1 MKHTFTQSMK
11 ALYLLLAGLLL
22 GFAAMAQYTSTT
34 INTGGSQSA
43 LAKDATGNI
52 YAVRAVGGVYT
63 VVKYTNGTGAPVV
76 LNPAVT
82 LSASSIEYPWGLAV
96 NSLGDVYVTNP
107 DGTDSWEIVKLT
119 YPSYAKSVIQSGK
132 FYSALTIDQNDDI
145 ITTEYIDP
153 DGTFGTGDEK
163 YRVVKYL
170 HTNETG
176 AGTVLYAG
184 VNFQNDFSYPWSIVI
199 DGFGNIYF
207 LDFVTNDPAPG
218 TATDGGQLIKLSYP
232 AYTASVINSG
242 KGIST
247 LAVDASNNLYTVEA
261 VNATTSHVVKYS
273 YPVTAGASG
282 TTITPVT
289 LVSAAGF
296 YPWGMVI
303 KGSSIF
309 VNDATDDTGT
319 PEPADGAFLRL
330 DPPTISVSSVN
341 RVTSTPTRLASV
353 QFTVTFSGAATGV
366 TTSAF
371 NLTTTGLTGAA
382 VTSVSGSGTTYTVT
396 VNTGT
401 GDGTLRLD
409 VNGAGISP
417 TVSNVPFITGQVYT
431 IDKTAPAINTF
442 TINGGAALTNTTLAV
457 TLNIAATDANGP
469 LQMEFSND
477 NITYPGGYIAY
488 ATSQAHNLTTGD
500 GVKTVYIHVMDAA
513 GNVATASASITLDQ
527 TPPVATIGTKPP
539 SITNSPNA
547 TFTFSSEAG
556 STFQASLDG
565 GPFNAAT
572 SPITYTGLT
581 LGLHS
586 FFVRAIDLAGNVGV
600 PASYNWTID
609 QVPPAVVSVGV
620 PADDYYH
627 NGQNLDFTVNFTE
640 NVTVT
645 GTPSIGLTIGSTGRQ
660 ATYVS
665 GSGTGTLLFRYTVQF
680 SDADNNGILLGV
692 LALNGGTIQ
701 DAATNDA
708 NTTLILV
715 PSLAN
720 VRVNN
725 TIPTVNIT
733 SAAPDP
739 LNSNFTATITF
750 SEAVTGFTV
759 ADLISINATASNLQT
774 SDNITYT
781 VDLAPAADGTVSLQA
796 PANAAENIG
805 HNGNTASNTLTR
817 TYDVTAPT
825 VTSVGVPANGYYKAG
840 DALSFTVNFSENV
853 TVNAGGTP
861 DISLVIGSTTRHA
874 LYTGGSG
881 TNALTFSYT
890 VLSGE
895 QDGNGVTVGALSL
908 NGATIRDAATNN
920 ANLTLNS
927 VGSTAGVLVDAVA
940 PTITSVGVPA
950 DDYYHNGQN
959 LDFTV
964 NFSEN
969 VTVTGTPSIGLTVGS
984 TGRQAT
990 YVSGSGTSVLL
1001 FRYTVQLSDAD
1012 NDGIQLGVLALNGG
1026 TIQDAA
1032 TNDANIT
1039 LNGVPSLANV
1049 RVNNTIPSVSITSIA
1064 PDPLNANFTATI
1076 TFSEA
1081 VTGLTVANL
1090 TSINATAS
1098 NLQTSDN
1105 ITYTVDLA
1113 PAADGTVS
1121 LQVPA
1126 NAAENIGHNGNTAS
1140 NTLTRTYDVTAPT
1153 VTSVG
1158 VPANGYYKAGDAL
1171 TFTVNFSEN
1180 VDVTVTPQ
1188 LDVVIGA
1195 TTQQASYVSG
1205 SGTNALTFTYV
1216 VQSGE
1221 NDLDGISLGA
1231 LTLNGG
1237 TIQDAATNDA
1247 DLTLNSIGS
1256 TTGVLVDAVAPT
1268 ITSVGVPAN
1277 GYYQTGQNLDFTV
1290 NFDENVTVTGT
1301 PTMPITIGATPVNA
1315 SYISGSGT
1323 GALVF
1328 RYTVQAGEQDLDGI
1342 SVGSALA
1349 LSGGTIR
1356 DAATNNADL
1365 TLNSVG
1371 STSNVFVY
1379 SIVPAVTIST
1389 TAPALVNAGFTLTV
1403 TFTEAVTGFT
1413 AGDVTA
1419 TNATVSNL
1427 ATSDN
1432 ITYTLDVTP
1441 TADGAVTLQVPAASA
1456 VNVAGNGNTA
1466 SNTLSRTYDA
1476 TAPVVT
1482 TVAVPTNGYYK
1493 TGGILTFT
1501 VNFSENVTVTGTPY
1515 LEVVIGS
1522 TTRNAT
1528 YVSGSGTSAL
1538 VFRYTVVSGEED
1550 MNGITLGALQLNGG
1564 TIKDAATNNAV
1575 LTLNGVPA
1583 TTGVRVHTAIPSVTL
1598 TTTAP
1603 ALVNAPFTITATFSE
1618 SMAGVALADF
1628 TVSNGTV
1635 SNLSGTANTVFTV
1648 TVTPTADGPVSI
1660 NFPANKALNVA
1671 GTNNTASN
1679 TLSFTYDGTAP
1690 VITAV
1695 SVPANGYYK
1704 AGDVLSFTAT
1714 FSENVTVTGTP
1725 QLGVVIGAATQQ
1737 ADYISG
1743 SGTNQLTFS
1752 YTVQTGDNDMDGIA
1766 LGNLTLNGGTIKDAA
1781 TNNAVLTLNG
1791 VPSTAGVFVN
1801 TTSPTVVVSTTA
1813 VSPGNQAFTA
1823 TFTFSEKVTG
1833 FTGGD
1838 ITVTNGTA
1846 SALITADNITYTALI
1861 TPAADGTV
1869 TVQVPANVSVN
1880 IGNNG
1885 NAASNTLTYT
1895 YDGTAP
1901 AITSVAVPANGYY
1914 KAGDVLNFTVN
1925 YSENVNVIGA
1935 GGIPSLNLTI
1945 GSSSVQAAYVSGSGT
1960 NALTFS
1966 YTVQA
1971 GEEDL
1976 DGITIAASMIGTIKD
1991 DAGNTATNTLSSVG
2005 NTSGVFVYTNIPTVQ
2020 LSGTVQAN
2028 APFTLTIT
2036 FSEAVTGFTLS
2047 DINATN
2053 ATLTALNTSNNITYT
2068 ALVTP
2073 VADGQVTLQVPANAA
2088 VNIVSNGNTASNTI
2102 TYTYDAT
2109 APAITAV
2116 DVPANGYYTAGQNLD
2131 FTVHMSEAVNVAG
2144 GTPSIP
2150 VIIGATPVNAT
2161 YVSGTGTNALLFRYT
2176 VLNGQ
2181 MDMDGISLGAALA
2194 LNSSTLRDPSGN
2206 NAVLTLNGA
2215 GSTTGVLV
2223 NTAHPTVVVATT
2235 AATRVNTAFNVTL
2248 TFSEAVTG
2256 LTSTGITATNATVSN
2271 LNTADNIT
2279 YTATITPVTDGA
2291 VNVSVPA
2298 NAAVNIGNNGNTVSN
2313 TVTITYD
2320 VTAPVIANA
2329 SFDVYDNST
2338 AGTVVGTLTA
2348 TETAGALQNWTL
2360 VTDGSGGIFAL
2371 NAATGAITVQ
2381 NAALLKTKAG
2391 QSFTLTVR
2399 VSDGLNTSTA
2409 APVTINVLIAFINKA
2424 PTLDAIANANVCNGT
2439 DTHTIQLTGAS
2450 AVEAG
2455 QTYTITAVSS
2465 QPFFDALSVNASN
2478 VLSYKLKSSVTS
2490 GTATIT
2496 VTIKDN
2502 GGTDNGGVDTLR
2514 RSFTITVNEA
2524 PSISISSDKGSTIS
2538 KGDVLHL
2545 NATRVNGYTYSWS
2558 PADGILSGQNN
2569 FILEARPLSNITYVV
2584 TATTAAGCSSTANI
2598 AITVVEDFKVDAIN
2612 ILTPNGD
2619 GKNDKWVIRN
2629 LDSYPDNEV
2638 SIFDR
2643 TGRMIY
2649 HRVNYS
2655 NDWDA
2660 TLNGSPL
2667 AEGTYYYVLK
2677 INGGAKTAKGYITI
2691 IRDQH

>member
-1 MKHTFTQSMK
+1 MK
-11 ALYLLLAGLLL
+11 ALYLLLAGLLF
-22 GFAAMAQYTSTT
+22 GFAATAQYTSTT
-34 INTGGSQSA
+34 INSGVSQCA
-43 LAKDATGNI
+43 LAKDIAGNI
-52 YAVRAVGGVYT
+52 YAVRTDPNDATKYT
-63 VVKYTNGTGAPVV
+63 VVKYVNGAGAPVR
-76 LNPAVT
+76 LNASLQLVT
-82 LSASSIEYPWGLAV
+82 SGIEYPWGLAV

-107 DGTDSWEIVKLT
+107 EGADGWEIIKLT
-119 YPSYAKSVIQSGK
+119 APTYTATVIQSGK
-132 FYSALTIDQNDDI
+132 FYSSLAIDQNNDI

-153 DGTFGTGDEK
+153 DGTFNNGDDK

-170 HTNETG
+170 YTNETG

-184 VNFQNDFSYPWSIVI
+184 VPYENDFSYPWSIVV

-218 TATDGGQLIKLSYP
+218 TANDGGQLIKLTYP
-232 AYTASVINSG
+232 AYSASVINSG

-247 LAVDASNNLYTVEA
+247 LALDASNNLYTVEA
-261 VNATTSHVVKYS
+261 VDPTTSHVVKYS

-282 TTITPVT
+282 TAITPVT

-309 VNDATDDTGT
+309 VNDATDDPST
-319 PEPADGAFLRL
+319 PGDPADGAFKRL
-330 DPPTISVSSVN
+330 DPPTIMVNSVN
-341 RVTSTPTRLASV
+341 RVTATPTKLASV
-353 QFTVTFSGAATGV
+353 QFTVTFSGSATGV

-371 NLTTTGLTGAA
+371 TLTTTGLTGASI
-382 VTSVSGSGTTYTVT
+382 TSVSGSGTTYTVT

-409 VNGAGISP
+409 VNGTGISP
-417 TVSNVPFITGQVYT
+417 TVSPAPFITGQVYT
-431 IDKTAPAINTF
+431 IDKTAPTTTITATPPVLTNSSSGTF
-442 TINGGAALTNTTLAV
+442 TFTSNEAGTFEASLDGGPYT
-457 TLNIAATDANGP
+457 AATSPRTYTGLADGSHT
-469 LQMEFSND
+469 FSVRA
-477 NITYPGGYIAY
+477 I
-488 ATSQAHNLTTGD
+488 
-500 GVKTVYIHVMDAA
+500 DAA
-513 GNVATASASITLDQ
+513 GNVAVTPASYTWTVDQ
-527 TPPVATIGTKPP
+527 TAPNTTITSAPPAF
-539 SITNSPNA
+539 TNSSNA
-547 TFTFSSEAG
+547 TFTFISSEAG

-565 GPFNAAT
+565 GPFTPVT
-572 SPITYTGLT
+572 SPSTYTGLADGSHT
-581 LGLHS
+581 FS
-586 FFVRAIDLAGNVGV
+586 VRAIDPAGNTDAT
-600 PASYNWTID
+600 PDSYPWTID
-609 QVPPAVVSVGV
+609 QTAPTVTSVGV
-620 PADDYYH
+620 PANDYYH
-627 NGQNLDFTVNFTE
+627 AGQNLDFTVNFSE

-645 GTPSIGLTIGSTGRQ
+645 GTPYINLTVGSTGLQ
-660 ATYVS
+660 AAYVS
-665 GSGTGTLLFRYTVQF
+665 GSGTNALVFRYTVQ
-680 SDADNNGILLGV
+680 SGDADADGVTLGT

-708 NTTLILV
+708 NVTLNGV

-720 VRVNN
+720 VRVNT
-725 TIPTVNIT
+725 TIPSVVLSTTASSPRNSGFTIT
-733 SAAPDP
+733 
-739 LNSNFTATITF
+739 LTF
-750 SEAVTGFTV
+750 SEAVTGLSV
-759 ADLISINATASNLQT
+759 ADLNVLNTTVSNLQT
-774 SDNITYT
+774 ADNITYT
-781 VDLAPAADGTVSLQA
+781 MDLQPSVNGVINMQL
-796 PANAAENIG
+796 PANAVQNIG
-805 HNGNTASNTLTR
+805 HNPNTASNTLSI
-817 TYDVTAPT
+817 TYDAIAPV
-825 VTSVGVPANGYYKAG
+825 VTSVSVPANGYYKAS
-840 DALSFTVNFSENV
+840 DALTFTVNFSENI
-853 TVNAGGTP
+853 TVAGIPQLSMIIGATP
-861 DISLVIGSTTRHA
+861 RQAAYVSGN
-874 LYTGGSG
+874 G
-881 TNALTFSYT
+881 TNALTFTYT
-890 VLSGE
+890 VQSGE
-895 QDGNGVTVGALSL
+895 LDADGIAVTSLSANGGSL
-908 NGATIRDAATNN
+908 QDAATNN

-927 VGSTAGVLVDAVA
+927 VGSTTGVLVDAVA
-940 PTITSVGVPA
+940 PTVTSVAVPA
-950 DDYYHNGQN
+950 NDYYHNGQN

-969 VTVTGTPSIGLTVGS
+969 VTVTGTPYINLTVGS
-984 TGRQAT
+984 TGRQAA
-990 YVSGSGTSVLL
+990 YVSGSGTNALV

-1012 NDGIQLGVLALNGG
+1012 NDGIQLGTLALNGG
-1026 TIQDAA
+1026 PIQDVAGNNA
-1032 TNDANIT
+1032 VLT

-1049 RVNNTIPSVSITSIA
+1049 RVNNIIPTVSITSAA
-1064 PDPLNANFTATI
+1064 PDPLNTGFTATI

-1081 VTGLTVANL
+1081 VTGLVAGDL

-1121 LQVPA
+1121 LQVPG

-1140 NTLTRTYDVTAPT
+1140 NTLTRTYDATAPT
-1153 VTSVG
+1153 VTSVS

-1180 VDVTVTPQ
+1180 ITVAGIPQ
-1188 LDVVIGA
+1188 LSMIIGA
-1195 TTQQASYVSG
+1195 MPRQAAYVSG
-1205 SGTNALTFTYV
+1205 NGTNALTFTYT

-1221 NDLDGISLGA
+1221 LDADGIAVTSLSA
-1231 LTLNGG
+1231 NGG
-1237 TIQDAATNDA
+1237 SLMDAATNNA
-1247 DLTLNSIGS
+1247 NLTLNSVGS
-1256 TTGVLVDAVAPT
+1256 TTGVLVDAVAPAV
-1268 ITSVGVPAN
+1268 TSVGVPAN

-1290 NFDENVTVTGT
+1290 NFSENVTVTGT
-1301 PTMPITIGATPVNA
+1301 PTVPITIGSATVDA

-1323 GALVF
+1323 SALVF

-1342 SVGSALA
+1342 SVGSTIALN
-1349 LSGGTIR
+1349 GGTIR
-1356 DAATNNADL
+1356 DAATNNAVL
-1365 TLNSVG
+1365 TLNSIG
-1371 STSNVFVY
+1371 STANVFVY
-1379 SIVPAVTIST
+1379 SVVPGVTIST

-1413 AGDVTA
+1413 ASDITA

-1441 TADGAVTLQVPAASA
+1441 AADGAVSLQVPASSA
-1456 VNVAGNGNTA
+1456 VNIAGNGNTA
-1466 SNTLSRTYDA
+1466 SNTLSLTYDA

-1482 TVAVPTNGYYK
+1482 TVAVPPNGYYK
-1493 TGGILTFT
+1493 TGGILNFT
-1501 VNFSENVTVTGTPY
+1501 INFSENVTVTGTPQ
-1515 LEVVIGS
+1515 LSMVIGS
-1522 TTRNAT
+1522 TIRYAN
-1528 YVSGSGTSAL
+1528 YISGSGTGAL
-1538 VFRYTVVSGEED
+1538 VFRYTVQNGEED
-1550 MNGITLGALQLNGG
+1550 MNGITLGTLQLNGG
-1564 TIKDAATNNAV
+1564 TIKDAATNDAV
-1575 LTLNGVPA
+1575 LTLNGVPS
-1583 TTGVRVHTAIPSVTL
+1583 TTNVRVHTAVPSVTL
-1598 TTTAP
+1598 TTAAP

-1628 TVSNGTV
+1628 TVTNGTV
-1635 SNLSGTANTVFTV
+1635 SSLSGTANTVFTL

-1660 NFPANKALNVA
+1660 TFPANKALNVA

-1695 SVPANGYYK
+1695 SVPPNGYYN
-1704 AGDVLSFTAT
+1704 ATGVLSFTAT

-1725 QLGVVIGAATQQ
+1725 QLGVIIGATTQQ
-1737 ADYISG
+1737 ADYVSG

-1766 LGNLTLNGGTIKDAA
+1766 LGNLTLNGGTIQDAA

-1791 VPSTAGVFVN
+1791 VPSTAGIFVN
-1801 TTSPTVVVSTTA
+1801 TTAPTVVVSTTA
-1813 VSPGNQAFTA
+1813 VSPGNQPFTA

-1833 FTGGD
+1833 FTSSD
-1838 ITVTNGTA
+1838 IVVTNGAAGAT
-1846 SALITADNITYTALI
+1846 STSDNITYTALI

-1869 TVQVPANVSVN
+1869 TVQVPANVAVN

-1885 NAASNTLTYT
+1885 NVASNTITYT

-1901 AITSVAVPANGYY
+1901 AITSVAVPPNGTYN
-1914 KAGDVLNFTVN
+1914 ASDVLNFIVN
-1925 YSENVNVIGA
+1925 YDENVNVIGA

-1945 GSSSVQAAYVSGSGT
+1945 GSSAVQAAYISGSGT

-1971 GEEDL
+1971 GEQDL
-1976 DGITIAASMIGTIKD
+1976 DGITIAPTMIGTMKD
-1991 DAGNTATNTLSSVG
+1991 DAGNTASNTLNGVG
-2005 NTSGVFVYTNIPTVQ
+2005 NTSGVLVYTATPTVQ

-2047 DINATN
+2047 DITATN
-2053 ATLTALNTSNNITYT
+2053 ATLTNLNTTDNITYT

-2073 VADGQVTLQVPANAA
+2073 VADGLVTLQVPANAA

-2102 TYTYDAT
+2102 SYTYDAT
-2109 APAITAV
+2109 APVITSV
-2116 DVPANGYYTAGQNLD
+2116 DVPANAYYTTGQNLD

-2150 VIIGATPVNAT
+2150 VTIGATTVQAN

-2194 LNSSTLRDPSGN
+2194 LNGSTLRDPAGN
-2206 NAVLTLNGA
+2206 NAVLTLNSV
-2215 GSTTGVLV
+2215 GSTTGVRV

-2235 AATRVNTAFNVTL
+2235 VATRVNTAFNVTL

-2256 LTSTGITATNATVSN
+2256 LTTTGITATNATVSN
-2271 LNTADNIT
+2271 LNTTDNIT
-2279 YTATITPVTDGA
+2279 YTATITPVADGA

-2298 NAAVNIGNNGNTVSN
+2298 NAAVNTGNNGNTASN

-2329 SFDVYDNST
+2329 SFNVYDNST

-2348 TETAGALQNWTL
+2348 AETAGTLQSWTL
-2360 VTDGSGGIFAL
+2360 VTDGSGGAFAL
-2371 NAATGAITVQ
+2371 NAATGAITVKD
-2381 NAALLKTKAG
+2381 AALLKTKAG
-2391 QSFTLTVR
+2391 QTFTLTVT
-2399 VSDGLNTSTA
+2399 VSDGLNTSA
-2409 APVTINVLIAFINKA
+2409 ATPVTVKVLIAFINKA
-2424 PTLDAIANANVCNGT
+2424 PTLDAIADAKVCTGT

-2450 AVEAG
+2450 ATEAG
-2455 QTYTITAVSS
+2455 QTYTITAVSD

-2478 VLSYKLKSSVTS
+2478 ILSYKLKASVTT

-2514 RSFTITVNEA
+2514 RSFTITVNEL

-2538 KGDVLHL
+2538 KGDVIHL

-2619 GKNDKWVIRN
+2619 GRNDKWVIRN